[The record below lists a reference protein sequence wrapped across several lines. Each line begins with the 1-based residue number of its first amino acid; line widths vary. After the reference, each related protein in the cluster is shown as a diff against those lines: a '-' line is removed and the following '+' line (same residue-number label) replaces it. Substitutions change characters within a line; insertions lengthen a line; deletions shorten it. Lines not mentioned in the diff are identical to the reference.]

1 MSIILLLLG
10 IIIGGVCCYVALKP
24 RIESTKAY
32 NEEVEKINNELFEKN
47 CKLLTDNK
55 EIDDALA
62 HIRSLVVQEETKKA
76 RLEGEI
82 ASLQSRGED
91 TAKIIFDNAM
101 SVMQINLD
109 ESAQKQSE
117 FYQQSITKYQDEY
130 IQILQ
135 EASKELADLL
145 KEQNEEIAAARS
157 TLAELKSQIDAAI
170 AANIRAEELKLNT
183 SFYTL
188 GIQEID
194 IEEIKKIRTVLPYIR
209 NPRAINKAIW
219 ECYYRNATTDLV
231 NRVVGSRVSVGIY
244 KITCLLD
251 NKIYIGQ
258 ARDIGERFKQHIKC
272 GLGIDAP
279 NNKLY
284 TAMWHDGVENFSF
297 EVLEQCPH
305 EKLNELEKYW
315 IEFYQSNKYGY
326 NMSAGGAKS

>member
-1 MSIILLLLG
+1 MNIILLFLG
-10 IIIGGVCCYVALKP
+10 LIIGIVCCYLALKP
-24 RIESTKAY
+24 RIESTATY
-32 NEEVEKINNELFEKN
+32 NEEVEKINNELFEQN
-47 CKLLTDNK
+47 RKLLTDNK

-82 ASLQSRGED
+82 ASLQSQGED
-91 TAKIIFDNAM
+91 TAKVIFDNAM
-101 SVMQINLD
+101 SIMQVNLD
-109 ESAQKQSE
+109 EQAQKQSE
-117 FYQQSITKYQDEY
+117 LYQQSILKYQDEY
-130 IQILQ
+130 ASVLA
-135 EASKELADLL
+135 EASSELEQIL
-145 KEQNEEIAAARS
+145 KEQNEEIAVARL
-157 TLAELKSQIDAAI
+157 TLADLKSQIDAAI

-188 GIQEID
+188 GIQEVD

-231 NRVVGSRVSVGIY
+231 NRVVGSHTCCGIY

-258 ARDIGERFKQHIKC
+258 ARDIGERYKQHITC

-284 TAMWHDGVENFSF
+284 SAMWHDGVENFSF
-297 EVLEQCPH
+297 EILELCPS